1 MRSKIRGRQMR
12 DRIAQEAARLM
23 VEEGVRNYYTAKRKA
38 ALRVGAPDTRNMPRN
53 TEVQAALQ
61 SHQKLFHGDSQIARA
76 RELRVSALE
85 AMRFFEQFEPRLVGS
100 VLTGTA
106 GPFSD
111 INLHLFTDAPEEVYL
126 YLLENHI
133 PFAADQRRLRISR
146 SRTIEYPVLRFMAGD
161 HSIEAIVFPRDGLRQ
176 APCSPLDGKP
186 MQRAGMGT
194 VTRLLESTG

>member
-1 MRSKIRGRQMR
+1 MRSNIKGRQMR

-23 VEEGVRNYYTAKRKA
+23 VEEGVRDYYTAKRKA
-38 ALRVGAPDTRNMPRN
+38 ALRVGAPDTRNIPRN
-53 TEVQAALQ
+53 TEVEAALQ
-61 SHQKLFHGDSQIARA
+61 SYQRLFHGERQIARVQ
-76 RELRVSALE
+76 ELRGSALE

-111 INLHLFTDAPEEVYL
+111 INLHLFTDVPDEVNL
-126 YLLENHI
+126 YLLDNQV

-146 SRTIEYPVLRFMAGD
+146 NRTNEYPVLRFMAGD
-161 HSIEAIVFPRDGLRQ
+161 HAIEAIVFPRDGLRQ

-186 MQRAGMGT
+186 MRRAGMDAL
-194 VTRLLESTG
+194 TRLLASTS